1 MQLGDLA
8 WDYSSAFGGQNV
20 SPTSQSMQM
29 VIILEYPSPPESCR
43 FAKILTFSGEVKKV
57 PVEFL
62 LPIH

>member
-8 WDYSSAFGGQNV
+8 WDYSSAYAGQNFA
-20 SPTSQSMQM
+20 PENKPMQM

-43 FAKILTFSGEVKKV
+43 FAKVLTFDCEIKKV

-62 LPIH
+62 LPIY

>member
-8 WDYSSAFGGQNV
+8 WDYSSAFADSGPASANQ
-20 SPTSQSMQM
+20 PMQM

-43 FAKILTFSGEVKKV
+43 FAKVLTFDREIKKV

-62 LPIH
+62 LPIY

>member
-20 SPTSQSMQM
+20 ASTNQSMQM

-43 FAKILTFSGEVKKV
+43 FAKVLTFNCEIKKV

-62 LPIH
+62 LPIY